1 VTLPRLSV
9 ITPSLNQA
17 AYLERTI
24 RSVLDQDYPDLEY
37 IVIDG
42 GSTDGSV
49 DVLRQY
55 ESRLAYW
62 VSEPDNGQSHAINK
76 GLAVASGEV
85 VAYINSDDYYL
96 PEAFEVA
103 LPRFSDPAVSWV
115 CGECRYL
122 HSDGTLETIWRPKL
136 PGGPRGAWVRMS
148 WGVPQA
154 ASFWRRRL
162 FDQFGLFREDLHYI
176 FDTEFELRLALGGCL
191 PTIIDRELAV
201 RWLHEEAKSADLSH
215 FRREYA
221 LVSRQLLDSLPRRD
235 RALSWLFVTALVAA
249 SVVLRRLGPLATAK
263 RKLASLARRN
273 PRVDDV
279 P

>member
-9 ITPSLNQA
+9 VTPSLNQA

-24 RSVLDQDYPDLEY
+24 QSVLDQDYSDLEY

-49 DVLRQY
+49 DILRRY

-62 VSEPDNGQSHAINK
+62 VSEPDHGQSHAINK
-76 GLAVASGEV
+76 GLAMASGDV

-96 PEAFEVA
+96 PGAFDVA
-103 LPRFSDPAVSWV
+103 LRRFSDPAVSWV

-122 HSDGTLETIWRPKL
+122 HSDGTLDTVWRPQL
-136 PGGPRGAWVRMS
+136 PGGPRGAWVRLS

-162 FDQFGLFREDLHYI
+162 FDEFGFFREDLHYI
-176 FDTEFELRLALGGCL
+176 FDTEFELRLALGGQL
-191 PTIIDRELAV
+191 PVLIDRELSV
-201 RWLHEEAKSADLSH
+201 RWLHDEAKSADLTP
-215 FRREYA
+215 FRREHEVVA
-221 LVSRQLLDSLPRRD
+221 RQLLETIPRRD
-235 RALSWLFVTALVAA
+235 RALGWLFCTGLVGL
-249 SVVLRRLGPLATAK
+249 SFVLRGLAPLATAK
-263 RKLASLARRN
+263 RRLASLARRIR
-273 PRVDDV
+273 RVYNV

>member
-62 VSEPDNGQSHAINK
+62 VSEPDNGQSHAINN